1 MFPNNSLH
9 TRNHIKL
16 WSIFWKC
23 LITRLCLCC
32 SFVRLSI
39 AWFCHFDCE
48 RLCASGDGLLLLP
61 VNIWKKHF
69 SVNYFEDE
77 ESRGIFK
84 QCLLMF
90 VLIQLRKAW
99 RWWHSHWI
107 LIFLMLSLDKIIVEL
122 IVIARL
128 GFVASK
134 SPSVDHMKLSVPV
147 CVGTAFIPTSQTLS
161 FYLTR
166 LPSFKQPK
174 PCQSLH
180 PNRLFCQIHFPEVV
194 IHMILPRKNEKNGN
208 NIEIYLVF
216 WVRLVVFLGIGQ
228 TVIVRGP
235 DVCVPNIKSTS

>member
-1 MFPNNSLH
+1 
-9 TRNHIKL
+9 
-16 WSIFWKC
+16 
-23 LITRLCLCC
+23 
-32 SFVRLSI
+32 
-39 AWFCHFDCE
+39 
-48 RLCASGDGLLLLP
+48 
-61 VNIWKKHF
+61 
-69 SVNYFEDE
+69 
-77 ESRGIFK
+77 
-84 QCLLMF
+84 
-90 VLIQLRKAW
+90 
-99 RWWHSHWI
+99 
-107 LIFLMLSLDKIIVEL
+107 MLSLDEMIVEL

-208 NIEIYLVF
+208 YIEIYLVF
-216 WVRLVVFLGIGQ
+216 WVVSFWALAKRSLFVDLMFVYLTLSQRHNGGIYVILGETHQEVSLMVLAGWGLEWWATRFAGKVVWWSRPRRWYESGEQGH
-228 TVIVRGP
+228 VVRGFFRKHMVRCLREAP
-235 DVCVPNIKSTS
+235 ELVFVIG